1 MEDTAPVNSPP
12 PQRSVHVRRADLKRN
27 LRLKVTFALFRF
39 GLYGMVGVTSEIFFY
54 NLVRFAQKV
63 PVLRELFRFQWRVDD
78 RLPLND
84 IWQTPDIVGYGQC
97 SLWMFLV
104 YAGACFFFVESIF
117 RLTLRTPALVRAMC
131 YGIAILLFEGFSG
144 KLLEE
149 VTGYR
154 IWYYADTGA
163 ILWDMTSLY
172 ILPIW
177 MVTGLLAE
185 WIYRELMD
193 PDLVAALESPLPA
206 NAEET
211 EASFQLMR

>member
-1 MEDTAPVNSPP
+1 MENTATVHEPQPQPP
-12 PQRSVHVRRADLKRN
+12 VHVRRADLKRN
-27 LRLKVTFALFRF
+27 VRLKVTFALFRF

-78 RLPLND
+78 RLHLNG
-84 IWQTPDIVGYGQC
+84 IWETPDIAGYGQC

-104 YAGACFFFVESIF
+104 YAGACFFFVEPIF
-117 RLTLRTPALVRAMC
+117 RNSLRLHTFLRAVC
-131 YGIAILLFEGFSG
+131 YGFAILLFEGVSG
-144 KLLEE
+144 KVLLEL
-149 VTGYR
+149 TGYQ

-193 PDLVAALESPLPA
+193 PDLVAALESPLPTT
-206 NAEET
+206 AEET